1 MLSITAWQS
10 NLLYDP
16 VNPYTFYPNSMN
28 YVNKYDVGVI
38 SLMEEFSPLVG
49 VDMTMKNSLN
59 ARVEYRRA
67 RTITM
72 SFVNNQLTEVNSNEF
87 IVGLGYRINDLR
99 FIIATGKKKKQF
111 SSDLN
116 IKVDVGLRDNITF
129 LRRIDENNNQIS
141 SGSKQ
146 FTLNFSADYMLSQSL
161 QFRMYVNYNG
171 NNPYISAQIPT
182 ASTNAGISLRFNLAQ

>member
-1 MLSITAWQS
+1 
-10 NLLYDP
+10 
-16 VNPYTFYPNSMN
+16 MN
-28 YVNKYDVGVI
+28 YVNRYDVGVV

-49 VDMTMKNSLN
+49 IDMTMKNSLN
-59 ARVEYRRA
+59 ARVEYRKSRA
-67 RTITM
+67 ITM
-72 SFVNNQLTEVNSNEF
+72 SFVNNQLTEVNSGEF
-87 IVGLGYRINDLR
+87 SIGLGYRIKDLR
-99 FIIATGKKKKQF
+99 FVVASGGKKKQF

-116 IKVDVGLRDNITF
+116 IKMDVGVRDNVTY

-141 SGSKQ
+141 SGSRQ
-146 FTLNFSADYMLSQSL
+146 FTFNFSADYMLSQSL